1 MSLQDR
7 LDRHTNAIDAIN
19 APPRPGTSFPY
30 PYEWTNWRD
39 EQRAWT
45 STAILFNQS
54 WHMHDLFISGPD
66 TLKLL
71 SDTSVNSYTGF
82 GPNRAKQY
90 LALAPDG
97 NVIGDEILFGL
108 EDDLVALVGQ
118 APAINWI
125 TYQAEVG
132 GYDVELVRDHA
143 GWGRLGPV
151 PKRFYRYEV
160 EGPLAWKIIEQAA
173 GTKLDPI
180 GFFRM
185 GDIEIAGKRVRVLNH
200 TMGGVP
206 GEDSTGL
213 ELFGPEEDHEAF
225 LEAILAAGADHGLV
239 RGGSLAYGS
248 TILESGWIGNVVPA
262 IYTDPAL
269 RAYREQLPDTAH
281 ENANGLYGSYRPES
295 IEGFYMRPW
304 DLGYGRMV
312 KLDHDFIG
320 REALEAVP
328 LEGRRRKVWLT
339 WDTADVERLLLDAHL
354 DRAPRPR
361 TPFEPYIVVRDAV
374 LVGDETVGM
383 TQMSGFTDHLG
394 GWTSVATVD
403 ERLADGTQVEILWG
417 DFDGGASNPY
427 TPTHEPRRIRATLSS
442 TSPVA

>member
-7 LDRHTNAIDAIN
+7 LDRHANPIDAIN
-19 APPRPGTSFPY
+19 TPPRPGTSFPY
-30 PYEWTNWRD
+30 PAEWTNWRD

-45 STAILFNQS
+45 TTAILFNQS
-54 WHMHDLFISGPD
+54 WHMTDLYISGPD

-71 SDTSVNSYTGF
+71 SDTSVNSYKGF

-97 NVIGDEILFGL
+97 NVVGDTILFGL

-118 APAINWI
+118 EPSINWI
-125 TYQAEVG
+125 QYQARVG
-132 GYDVELVRDHA
+132 GYDVEFSRDDA
-143 GWGRLGPV
+143 GWGRLGAV

-160 EGPLAWKIIEQAA
+160 EGPVAWKIIEQAA
-173 GTKLDPI
+173 GRKLDPI

-239 RGGSLAYGS
+239 RGGSLSYGS
-248 TILESGWIGNVVPA
+248 TILESGWVGSVVPA
-262 IYTDPAL
+262 IYTDESL
-269 RAYREQLPDTAH
+269 QDYREQLPETSQ
-281 ENANGLYGSYRPES
+281 ENFYGLYGSYRPES
-295 IEGFYMRPW
+295 IEGYYLRPW
-304 DLGYGRMV
+304 DLGYGHMV

-328 LEGRRRKVWLT
+328 EEGRRRKVWLT
-339 WDTADVERLLLDAHL
+339 WSTDDVERLLLDGHL
-354 DRAPRPR
+354 DRSPRPR
-361 TPFEPYIVVRDAV
+361 SPFEPYLVVRDAV

-403 ERLADGTQVEILWG
+403 ARFGDGQEVEVLWG
-417 DFDGGASNPY
+417 DFDGGVGNPY
-427 TPTHEPRRIRATLSS
+427 TPTHEPRRIRATLRTS
-442 TSPVA
+442 SPVA